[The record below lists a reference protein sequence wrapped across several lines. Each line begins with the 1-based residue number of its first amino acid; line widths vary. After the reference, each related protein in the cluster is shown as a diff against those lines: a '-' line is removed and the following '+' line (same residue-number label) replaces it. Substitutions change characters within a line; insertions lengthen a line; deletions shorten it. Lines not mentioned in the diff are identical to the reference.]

1 VSGDPNEVDLSDGG
15 DGQVITGRLESVL
28 IGHPVDGVGDTFMDV
43 RVASAHDGSLF
54 GSLSRILGGDQF
66 LVSTFVAFNSVFTF
80 EAANLND

>member
-43 RVASAHDGSLF
+43 RVATAHDSSQF
-54 GSLSRILGGDQF
+54 GSLSRILGRDQF
-66 LVSTFVAFNSVFTF
+66 LVSTFVAFGSIFADV
-80 EAANLND
+80 AVQ